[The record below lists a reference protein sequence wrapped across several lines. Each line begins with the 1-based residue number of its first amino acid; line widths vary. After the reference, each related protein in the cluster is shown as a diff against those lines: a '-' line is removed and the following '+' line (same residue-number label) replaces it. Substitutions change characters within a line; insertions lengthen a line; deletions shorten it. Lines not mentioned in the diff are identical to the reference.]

1 MISPLFEFFR
11 NIGSVSSV
19 EDQISEAAKL
29 GVLSDIPGVKSAANN
44 RATSQTAGPT
54 GNYTPNRRQF
64 MLRGLLGGLGIAGSL
79 ALPVLP
85 GCKKEEPSQPVARSG
100 GTVESQEE
108 EMRIKAEI
116 QALLQNLGGNVDDD
130 PMLNLAGPITHM
142 LVDEAEF
149 GRLERLAIEG
159 RLSFVGV
166 TERNMI
172 TLHRLAQEINAI
184 VQGYAYYDAAFT
196 FITEDENGL
205 PVYTVIINERE
216 FQKPP
221 VELWVTLIHEVF
233 GHVLNVEMSGRLVNR
248 AAEEARAHET
258 EVQVLDWV
266 ISNQDQVG
274 QAIQE
279 AWLSREDYEL
289 LLHTLNIPTLK
300 EKKNKA
306 KLRAEYY
313 QRKAD
318 AASTTPG
325 PGLER

>member
-1 MISPLFEFFR
+1 LFILGILGVDVISPLFEFFR

-29 GVLSDIPGVKSAANN
+29 AVLSDIPGVKSAANN
-44 RATSQTAGPT
+44 RATSQTAGPA

-64 MLRGLLGGLGIAGSL
+64 VLGVLGAAGSL
-79 ALPVLP
+79 VLPGLP
-85 GCKKEEPSQPVARSG
+85 GCKREAIPQLDAREES
-100 GTVESQEE
+100 
-108 EMRIKAEI
+108 RIKAEI
-116 QALLQNLGGNVDDD
+116 QALLQSSGENVDDD
-130 PMLNLAGPITHM
+130 PMLNIAGPITHM

-149 GRLERLAIEG
+149 GRLERLAIED
-159 RLSFVGV
+159 RLSFVRV
-166 TERNMI
+166 TERDML
-172 TLHRLAQEINAI
+172 TLWRLGQELNVI
-184 VQGYAYYDAAFT
+184 VEGYAYYNAAFT
-196 FITEDENGL
+196 LTAEDENGL

-216 FQKPP
+216 FQKSP

-233 GHVLNVEMSGRLVNR
+233 GHVLNVEISGRLVNR

-266 ISNQDQVG
+266 ISNQDQFG

-279 AWLSREDYEL
+279 AWSSREDYEL